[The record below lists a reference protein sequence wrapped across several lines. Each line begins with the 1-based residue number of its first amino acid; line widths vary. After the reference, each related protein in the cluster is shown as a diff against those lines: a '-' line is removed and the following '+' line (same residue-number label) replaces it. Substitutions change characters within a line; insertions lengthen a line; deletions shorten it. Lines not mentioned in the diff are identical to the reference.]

1 MNTSQPTYSPRAAE
15 VKRSWR
21 VIDAADRPLGRVA
34 SEAAHILR
42 GKDKPSFTPHMDVG
56 DFVVIVNAAKIRV
69 SGAKQTDKTYYSHS
83 GYPGGLKALSFDRMM
98 EKSPRR
104 VMEYAVWGMLPKGPL
119 GRRLLRKLKVYAEDS
134 HPHGAQIK
142 ELSRP
147 DRVGKPKKKPRPTKA
162 ERAARRAEMEAA
174 EAAAVAAEEM
184 IEEEAA
190 PEVEEAVAEA
200 APVEETEEAPEATE
214 APKKPARKRQPAKK
228 RTTAKKAAATA
239 EVEAAPSTTAEAS
252 AEAPAD
258 EEPQEAEEAVAEAPV
273 EEAEEPAEA
282 KKAPKKPERKR
293 QPAKKRTTAKKAKET
308 GDAGESE
315 SE

>member
-1 MNTSQPTYSPRAAE
+1 MNTTQTTYSPRAAE
-15 VKRSWR
+15 VKRGWR
-21 VIDAADRPLGRVA
+21 IIDAADRPLGRVA
-34 SEAAHILR
+34 SEAARILR

-69 SGAKQTDKTYYSHS
+69 SGAKRTDKTYYSHS

-119 GRRLLRKLKVYAEDS
+119 GRRLLRKLKVYAEDT

-147 DRVGKPKKKPRPTKA
+147 DRVGRPKKKPRPTKA

-174 EAAAVAAEEM
+174 EAAVVEEEL

-190 PEVEEAVAEA
+190 PEAEEAVAEA
-200 APVEETEEAPEATE
+200 APVEETEEAPEAKA
-214 APKKPARKRQPAKK
+214 APKKPARKRQPARK
-228 RTTAKKAAATA
+228 RSTAKAAEAAKAEAAGETT
-239 EVEAAPSTTAEAS
+239 EAAP

-258 EEPQEAEEAVAEAPV
+258 EEPQEAEEAVAEAAPV
-273 EEAEEPAEA
+273 EEAEEAPEA
-282 KKAPKKPERKR
+282 KKPGRKR
-293 QPAKKRTTAKKAKET
+293 APARKRTTAKKAKET
-308 GDAGESE
+308 GDTGEPESE
-315 SE
+315 

>member
-15 VKRSWR
+15 VTRSWR

-34 SEAAHILR
+34 SEAARILR

-69 SGAKQTDKTYYSHS
+69 SGAKRTDKTYYSHS

-119 GRRLLRKLKVYAEDS
+119 GRRLLRKLKVYAEDT

-174 EAAAVAAEEM
+174 EAAAVVEEEL

-200 APVEETEEAPEATE
+200 APVEEAEEATE
-214 APKKPARKRQPAKK
+214 AEKAPKKPARKRQPARKPS
-228 RTTAKKAAATA
+228 TAKKAAATA
-239 EVEAAPSTTAEAS
+239 KAEAAETTE
-252 AEAPAD
+252 EAPAD
-258 EEPQEAEEAVAEAPV
+258 EEPQEAEEAVAEAAPV
-273 EEAEEPAEA
+273 EEAEEAPAAE
-282 KKAPKKPERKR
+282 KAPKKPARKR
-293 QPAKKRTTAKKAKET
+293 APARKRTTAKKAKET
-308 GDAGESE
+308 GDTGEPESE
-315 SE
+315 

>member
-1 MNTSQPTYSPRAAE
+1 MNTTQTTYSPRAAE

-69 SGAKQTDKTYYSHS
+69 SGAKSTDKTYYSHS

-119 GRRLLRKLKVYAEDS
+119 GRRLLRKLKVYAEDT

-174 EAAAVAAEEM
+174 EAAAVVEEDL

-190 PEVEEAVAEA
+190 PEAEEAVAEA
-200 APVEETEEAPEATE
+200 APVEEAQEAPEAEE

-239 EVEAAPSTTAEAS
+239 EVEAVAEATEEVP
-252 AEAPAD
+252 AEAPAG
-258 EEPQEAEEAVAEAPV
+258 EEPQEAEEAVAEAAPV
-273 EEAEEPAEA
+273 EEADE
-282 KKAPKKPERKR
+282 APKKPARKR
-293 QPAKKRTTAKKAKET
+293 APAKKRTTAKKPKET

-315 SE
+315 

>member
-1 MNTSQPTYSPRAAE
+1 MNTTQTTYSPRAAE
-15 VKRSWR
+15 VKRGWR
-21 VIDAADRPLGRVA
+21 IIDAADRPLGRVA
-34 SEAAHILR
+34 SEAARILR

-69 SGAKQTDKTYYSHS
+69 SGAKRTDKTYYSHS

-119 GRRLLRKLKVYAEDS
+119 GRRLLRKLKVYAEDT

-147 DRVGKPKKKPRPTKA
+147 DRVGRPKKKPRPTKA

-174 EAAAVAAEEM
+174 EAAADAVVEEEL

-190 PEVEEAVAEA
+190 PEAEEAVAEA
-200 APVEETEEAPEATE
+200 APVEETEEAPEAKV
-214 APKKPARKRQPAKK
+214 APKKPARKRSTP
-228 RTTAKKAAATA
+228 KKAAEAAKA
-239 EVEAAPSTTAEAS
+239 EAAVETTEAAP

-258 EEPQEAEEAVAEAPV
+258 EEPQEAEEAVAEAAPPV
-273 EEAEEPAEA
+273 EETEEAPEA
-282 KKAPKKPERKR
+282 KKPARKR
-293 QPAKKRTTAKKAKET
+293 APARKRTTAKKAKET
-308 GDAGESE
+308 GDTGEPESE
-315 SE
+315 

>member
-1 MNTSQPTYSPRAAE
+1 MNTTQTTYSPRAGE

-34 SEAAHILR
+34 SEAARILR

-119 GRRLLRKLKVYAEDS
+119 GRRLLRKLKVYAEDT

-162 ERAARRAEMEAA
+162 ERDARRAEMEAV
-174 EAAAVAAEEM
+174 EAAAAVVEEEL

-200 APVEETEEAPEATE
+200 AAVEETDEAPEAAE
-214 APKKPARKRQPAKK
+214 APKKPARKRQPARK
-228 RTTAKKAAATA
+228 RSTAKKAA
-239 EVEAAPSTTAEAS
+239 EAAKAEAAAETTAAAS
-252 AEAPAD
+252 AD
-258 EEPQEAEEAVAEAPV
+258 EEPQEAEEAVAEAAPV
-273 EEAEEPAEA
+273 EETEEPAEA
-282 KKAPKKPERKR
+282 KEAPKKPARKR
-293 QPAKKRTTAKKAKET
+293 APARKRTTAKKET
-308 GDAGESE
+308 GDTGEPESE
-315 SE
+315 

>member
-1 MNTSQPTYSPRAAE
+1 MNTTQTTYSPRAAE

-34 SEAAHILR
+34 SEAARILR

-69 SGAKQTDKTYYSHS
+69 SGAKSTDKTYYSHS

-119 GRRLLRKLKVYAEDS
+119 GRRLLRKLKVYAEDT

-174 EAAAVAAEEM
+174 EAAAAVVEGEL
-184 IEEEAA
+184 IEEAA
-190 PEVEEAVAEA
+190 VPEVEEAVAEA
-200 APVEETEEAPEATE
+200 APVEEAQEAPEAEE

-239 EVEAAPSTTAEAS
+239 EVEAVAEATEEVP
-252 AEAPAD
+252 AEAPAG
-258 EEPQEAEEAVAEAPV
+258 EEPQEAEEAVAEAAPV
-273 EEAEEPAEA
+273 EEADE
-282 KKAPKKPERKR
+282 APKKPARKR
-293 QPAKKRTTAKKAKET
+293 APAKKRTTAKKPKET

-315 SE
+315 

>member
-1 MNTSQPTYSPRAAE
+1 MNTTQTTYSPRAAE
-15 VKRSWR
+15 VKRGWR
-21 VIDAADRPLGRVA
+21 IIDAADRPLGRVA
-34 SEAAHILR
+34 SEAARILR

-69 SGAKQTDKTYYSHS
+69 SGAKRTDKTYYSHS

-119 GRRLLRKLKVYAEDS
+119 GRRLLRKLKVYAEDT

-162 ERAARRAEMEAA
+162 ERAARRAELEAA
-174 EAAAVAAEEM
+174 EAAVVEEEL

-190 PEVEEAVAEA
+190 PEAEEAVADA
-200 APVEETEEAPEATE
+200 APVEETEEAPEAKA
-214 APKKPARKRQPAKK
+214 APKKPARKRQPARK
-228 RTTAKKAAATA
+228 RSTSKKAA
-239 EVEAAPSTTAEAS
+239 EAAKAEAA
-252 AEAPAD
+252 AETTEAAPAD
-258 EEPQEAEEAVAEAPV
+258 EEPQEAEEAVTEAPPV
-273 EEAEEPAEA
+273 EETEEAPEA
-282 KKAPKKPERKR
+282 KKPARKR
-293 QPAKKRTTAKKAKET
+293 APARKRTTAKKAKET
-308 GDAGESE
+308 GDTGEPESE
-315 SE
+315 

>member
-1 MNTSQPTYSPRAAE
+1 MNTTQTTYSPRAAE
-15 VKRSWR
+15 VKRGWR
-21 VIDAADRPLGRVA
+21 IIDAADRPLGRVA
-34 SEAAHILR
+34 SEAARILR

-69 SGAKQTDKTYYSHS
+69 SGAKRTDKTYYSHS

-119 GRRLLRKLKVYAEDS
+119 GRRLLRKLKVYAEDT

-162 ERAARRAEMEAA
+162 ERAARRAELEAA
-174 EAAAVAAEEM
+174 EAAAAVEEEL

-190 PEVEEAVAEA
+190 PEAEEAVADA
-200 APVEETEEAPEATE
+200 APVEETEEAPEAKA
-214 APKKPARKRQPAKK
+214 APKKPARKRQLARK
-228 RTTAKKAAATA
+228 RSTPKKAAEAA
-239 EVEAAPSTTAEAS
+239 KVEAAAETTEA
-252 AEAPAD
+252 ALAD
-258 EEPQEAEEAVAEAPV
+258 EEPQEAEEAVTEAPPV
-273 EEAEEPAEA
+273 EETEEAPEA
-282 KKAPKKPERKR
+282 KKPARKR
-293 QPAKKRTTAKKAKET
+293 APARKRTTAKKAKET
-308 GDAGESE
+308 GDTGEPESE
-315 SE
+315 

>member
-1 MNTSQPTYSPRAAE
+1 MNTTQTTYSPRAAE
-15 VKRSWR
+15 VKRGWR
-21 VIDAADRPLGRVA
+21 IIDAADRPLGRVA
-34 SEAAHILR
+34 SEAARILR

-69 SGAKQTDKTYYSHS
+69 SGAKRTDKTYYSHS

-119 GRRLLRKLKVYAEDS
+119 GRRLLRKLKVYAEDT

-147 DRVGKPKKKPRPTKA
+147 DRVGRPKKKPRPTKA

-174 EAAAVAAEEM
+174 EAAADAVVEEEL

-190 PEVEEAVAEA
+190 PEAEEAVAEAAPVEETEEAAQAEEAPKKPARKRQPARKRSTPKKAAEAAKAEAAAETTEAAPADEEPQEAEEAVAEA
-200 APVEETEEAPEATE
+200 APVEETEEAPEA
-214 APKKPARKRQPAKK
+214 KKPARKR
-228 RTTAKKAAATA
+228 
-239 EVEAAPSTTAEAS
+239 
-252 AEAPAD
+252 APA
-258 EEPQEAEEAVAEAPV
+258 
-273 EEAEEPAEA
+273 
-282 KKAPKKPERKR
+282 R
-293 QPAKKRTTAKKAKET
+293 KRTTAKKAKET
-308 GDAGESE
+308 GDTGEPESE
-315 SE
+315 

>member
-1 MNTSQPTYSPRAAE
+1 MNTTQTTYSPRAAE
-15 VKRSWR
+15 VKRGWR
-21 VIDAADRPLGRVA
+21 IIDAADRPLGRVA
-34 SEAAHILR
+34 SEAARILR

-69 SGAKQTDKTYYSHS
+69 SGAKRTDKTDYSHS

-119 GRRLLRKLKVYAEDS
+119 GRRLLRKLKVYAEDT

-147 DRVGKPKKKPRPTKA
+147 DRVGRPKKKPRPTKA

-174 EAAAVAAEEM
+174 EAAADAVVEEEL

-190 PEVEEAVAEA
+190 PEAEEAVAEA
-200 APVEETEEAPEATE
+200 VPVEDTEEAPEAKA
-214 APKKPARKRQPAKK
+214 APKKPARKRQPARK
-228 RTTAKKAAATA
+228 RSTAKAAEAAKAEAAVETT
-239 EVEAAPSTTAEAS
+239 EAAP

-258 EEPQEAEEAVAEAPV
+258 EEPQEAEEAVAEAAPV
-273 EEAEEPAEA
+273 EETEEGPEA
-282 KKAPKKPERKR
+282 KKSARKR
-293 QPAKKRTTAKKAKET
+293 APARKRTTAKKAKET
-308 GDAGESE
+308 GDTGEPESE
-315 SE
+315 

>member
-1 MNTSQPTYSPRAAE
+1 MNTTQTTYSPRAAE

-34 SEAAHILR
+34 SEAARILR

-119 GRRLLRKLKVYAEDS
+119 GRRLLRKLKVYAEET

-174 EAAAVAAEEM
+174 EAAAAVVEEEL
-184 IEEEAA
+184 IEEETA

-200 APVEETEEAPEATE
+200 APAEEAEEAPEAKE
-214 APKKPARKRQPAKK
+214 APKKPARKRQPARK
-228 RTTAKKAAATA
+228 RSTAKKA
-239 EVEAAPSTTAEAS
+239 VEAAKAEAS
-252 AEAPAD
+252 AQATEEAPAD
-258 EEPQEAEEAVAEAPV
+258 EEPQEPEEAVAEAAPV
-273 EEAEEPAEA
+273 EEAE
-282 KKAPKKPERKR
+282 APKKPARKR
-293 QPAKKRTTAKKAKET
+293 APAKKRTTAKKAKET
-308 GDAGESE
+308 GDAGETE

>member
-1 MNTSQPTYSPRAAE
+1 MNTTQTTYSPRAAE
-15 VKRSWR
+15 VKRGWR
-21 VIDAADRPLGRVA
+21 IIDAADRPLGRVA
-34 SEAAHILR
+34 SEAARILR

-69 SGAKQTDKTYYSHS
+69 SGAKSTDKTYYSHS

-119 GRRLLRKLKVYAEDS
+119 GRRLLRKLKVYAEDT

-174 EAAAVAAEEM
+174 EAAAAVVEEEL
-184 IEEEAA
+184 IEEETA
-190 PEVEEAVAEA
+190 PEVEEGVAEA
-200 APVEETEEAPEATE
+200 APAEEAQGAPEAEE
-214 APKKPARKRQPAKK
+214 APKKPARKRAPARK
-228 RTTAKKAAATA
+228 RSTTKKATAAA
-239 EVEAAPSTTAEAS
+239 KAEAAAETTEA
-252 AEAPAD
+252 APAD

-273 EEAEEPAEA
+273 EEAEE
-282 KKAPKKPERKR
+282 APKKPARKR
-293 QPAKKRTTAKKAKET
+293 APAKKRTTAKKPKET
-308 GDAGESE
+308 GDAGETE